1 MARKPLSAIAA
12 LATFIAFATAG
23 GAAHADDI
31 TMDTTPFM
39 SQKSRAEVQ
48 AEVLKARA
56 AGDVGVTEID
66 LTPTMAVRVMPVL
79 SRDSV
84 RLQTE
89 RSAAMDRAA
98 FRAIYPA

>member
-1 MARKPLSAIAA
+1 MARKHLIA
-12 LATFIAFATAG
+12 LASFVVLATAG

-66 LTPTMAVRVMPVL
+66 LAPTMAARVMPTL